1 MSILSDRTERRA
13 LLAIARTLKYF
24 EDLDQLKISNEDA
37 FAIRSAENLI
47 KATIERNGYKVVT
60 DQNKGTRILKE
71 KF

>member
-1 MSILSDRTERRA
+1 MSILSERTERRA

-24 EDLDQLKISNEDA
+24 ENLDQLKISNEDA

-47 KATIERNGYKVVT
+47 NGTIETNGYRVVT
-60 DQNKGTRILKE
+60 DHNKGTRILKD